1 MDWLILKWL
10 LLGIF
15 TNSLILSEANINIA
29 GVDRCRLFDQASCGH
44 SCVPLSWLCDGDEDC
59 PGGVDER
66 CEYSKCDEGK
76 IQCSDGTYCIDEW
89 NLCDGKVDC
98 SDGSDEVNCLNKTC
112 LGVQCRNQRCILKTA
127 KCNGVDE
134 CGDNSDEELCEAEHE
149 GTCAEYRCSN
159 KCLSEHEICDGIP
172 DCIDG
177 TDEPESC
184 GGKCWDNNGGCS
196 ILCEETIW
204 GAHCACPAGMILQ
217 SDGKHC
223 FEGTTSILTAGSQS
237 LGILDLNSRSHL
249 SIGVAENVVAIA
261 YDQAKSIFYWVDVKG
276 IIFSLAENSSSPI
289 YTDAKGVTSI
299 AFDWFTGL
307 IFWTNHLEEK
317 ICAGLSNGNGFVTIL
332 EKNVRP
338 EQLVLFPGKSRMFWV
353 NQRDY
358 MYSKVHIETAGMD
371 GSGREVAVVLDSV
384 KPIGLTLDYSVAR
397 LYWFNKDHETVET
410 AKIDGSERFSLFG
423 LDIKQPQGFS
433 TFEGWFYWSVPD
445 RVLRTSYKRQKE
457 VLLEPALVSILAIT
471 HQHQIDTH
479 QCQNAECSHIC
490 LLSPVNIKGY
500 KCACPRGTF
509 LVSGKCD
516 GNRSMCT
523 INNGG
528 CSKYDICVQHT
539 NGVYCICPADE
550 DCSPDTWEVQQDSRS
565 TLQCDRTF
573 FLCED
578 GTECVSLDYKCDGDQ
593 DCPDGSDEIG
603 CSDVCDEPDSFQC
616 LIGTR
621 CVLGELRCDG
631 IEHCPDGSDEMNCME
646 VTDTCGFWCDDH
658 QRCIPSDWIC
668 DGSHDCTDETD
679 EFGCGC
685 GSDDFSCGDGQCV
698 SLAFRCDLKYDC
710 RDHSD
715 EHNCPKLKK
724 VPCKPD
730 EVMCPVSEECIIK
743 EWWCDDYM
751 DCEDGMDEQ
760 NCKLSEVKCREF
772 QWLCRDHSQ
781 CIPDFW
787 HCDGQKDCIDGSDE
801 SNCQPRPCR
810 SSEFQC
816 TMLECINMSLA
827 CNEENDC
834 ADGSDEGGS
843 CNQKC
848 NNCTHMCY
856 KTPRGPKCGCE
867 SGFKLMTDLSMCVDV
882 DECKELPTRP
892 CSQICLNMNGTYHCN
907 CHTGFLLHHDGHS
920 CKVTGAEP
928 VLLVSI
934 QHDIVLYGLHSAKKE
949 ILPAIAKNAIFSMD
963 YDQKEKV
970 VFWVDTYSE
979 SIKWMKLDQQ
989 DKGTLVKGIQSDCIA
1004 VDWVGRHLYW
1014 TDGVAGCILAANL
1027 DFAWNGPRD
1036 ITVVVDT
1043 AVDQPHSLV
1052 LQPLNGLMYWTEI
1065 GSEPHI
1071 ERAGMDGTN
1080 RKLLVKSGLGWPT
1093 SLTLDLIGRKL
1104 LWADGKLH
1112 CIGVANLD
1120 GTDMKLFQL
1129 VHTRRPFAVAVF
1141 EDEIYWSDVELR
1153 TVQKADRLGK
1163 NRTVLLKRNV
1173 QPYGLKVMHEVLQP
1187 QALSQ
1192 CDKMGCKHFCLLG
1205 PGLKGSC
1212 RCGQGMLLAD
1222 DGVTCMKSADEPFL
1236 LVISPTVLTLVYLKH
1251 LQPDTGLKALPEHN
1265 VHQLLN
1271 NQVSSAD
1278 FVWKDKL
1285 VYFADSEE
1293 GLIGKFI
1300 LGSNVSSDQVIFQVN
1315 GIISVSVDWLSGNLY
1330 WITSFPGVI
1339 EVASANGS
1347 YRLVLIENLYRPTSL
1362 ALHPPTGIMCF
1373 ADWGSADQRNGPRIE
1388 CSNMDGQKRKV
1399 LWKKCHLPTGLL
1411 LADSGTRLYWID
1423 LDHNVIDSVL
1433 MDGSEFREVQAGLQ
1447 AQSVFTY
1454 GENILFWTTVH
1465 NGYTR
1470 LWYSMMGQKQ
1480 QWFEVE
1486 QNIVG
1491 LKVYSEQQQQ
1501 GYNFCS
1507 EKNGGCNH
1515 LCLAYPGGRTCRC
1528 STGYQLNGRNCEV
1541 MQCLPE
1547 AWQCHD
1553 GLSCIL
1559 NEYVCD
1565 GEKHCADGS
1574 DENECFQMQS
1584 DLTTHVL
1591 PSPSASK
1598 VSPSTQE
1605 HLTTSEW
1612 FASTATSY
1620 TESQYSPHSNI
1631 DTGSTTASHGVSLQ
1645 YVNVSAATENF
1656 STDQMGDF
1664 RVTKGAGRSSSC
1676 TAEMCNMRGR
1686 CYIVN
1691 DLIMCKCQEGYTG
1704 KFCEDQAMPGL
1715 SVLLILGILILVL
1728 LVGIGTII
1736 YKKRATKRRARANLQ
1751 LTAAGQGSQT
1761 FRNEAFV
1768 EVPEEPRTSS

>member
-1 MDWLILKWL
+1 M
-10 LLGIF
+10 
-15 TNSLILSEANINIA
+15 SLDACLCKAVTSQEGGRPVTVAAAQAAVLEAMGLNQGSPFVRVWETKQQVGESPDMFA
-29 GVDRCRLFDQASCGH
+29 DRLWTIYERACGAA
-44 SCVPLSWLCDGDEDC
+44 LDRNKLE
-59 PGGVDER
+59 ER
-66 CEYSKCDEGK
+66 TAHC
-76 IQCSDGTYCIDEW
+76 
-89 NLCDGKVDC
+89 
-98 SDGSDEVNCLNKTC
+98 
-112 LGVQCRNQRCILKTA
+112 LKTLVA
-127 KCNGVDE
+127 NWLPRIRVK
-134 CGDNSDEELCEAEHE
+134 
-149 GTCAEYRCSN
+149 
-159 KCLSEHEICDGIP
+159 
-172 DCIDG
+172 
-177 TDEPESC
+177 
-184 GGKCWDNNGGCS
+184 
-196 ILCEETIW
+196 
-204 GAHCACPAGMILQ
+204 
-217 SDGKHC
+217 
-223 FEGTTSILTAGSQS
+223 
-237 LGILDLNSRSHL
+237 
-249 SIGVAENVVAIA
+249 AENWLDPQDPNPKENEVWTDVDYLTRPPVDIAVSHFLGSVMEMKIALVVLMNDVSTPNVMKEKSSVLMAHTALMNGICVMGRWTVKLSMKEHVQNIGAATNA
-261 YDQAKSIFYWVDVKG
+261 YLSMKYVMG
-276 IIFSLAENSSSPI
+276 YPI
-289 YTDAKGVTSI
+289 VLM
-299 AFDWFTGL
+299 GL
-307 IFWTNHLEEK
+307 MNLNH
-317 ICAGLSNGNGFVTIL
+317 V
-332 EKNVRP
+332 V
-338 EQLVLFPGKSRMFWV
+338 
-353 NQRDY
+353 RDY

-516 GNRSMCT
+516 
-523 INNGG
+523 
-528 CSKYDICVQHT
+528 
-539 NGVYCICPADE
+539 
-550 DCSPDTWEVQQDSRS
+550 DTWEVQQDSRS

-882 DECKELPTRP
+882 DEC
-892 CSQICLNMNGTYHCN
+892 
-907 CHTGFLLHHDGHS
+907 
-920 CKVTGAEP
+920 AEP

-1574 DENECFQMQS
+1574 DENE
-1584 DLTTHVL
+1584 L
-1591 PSPSASK
+1591 
-1598 VSPSTQE
+1598 
-1605 HLTTSEW
+1605 
-1612 FASTATSY
+1612 
-1620 TESQYSPHSNI
+1620 
-1631 DTGSTTASHGVSLQ
+1631 
-1645 YVNVSAATENF
+1645 
-1656 STDQMGDF
+1656 
-1664 RVTKGAGRSSSC
+1664 
-1676 TAEMCNMRGR
+1676 
-1686 CYIVN
+1686 
-1691 DLIMCKCQEGYTG
+1691 
-1704 KFCEDQAMPGL
+1704 
-1715 SVLLILGILILVL
+1715 L